1 MPRRPYRGRA
11 SALPRTAPACTRPHA
26 RTPPPPTCLSAGT
39 CTFIPCLFRL
49 PEQKGRPAAMQW
61 IGRTCPPGAAHLVVA
76 VRATSAKGWL
86 CGRQSDQEVD
96 SAEQW
101 AFTPRWT
108 PTAAATPSTTAGTAH
123 GHRITPPPTTGT
135 GSRGT
140 KLTWPAGPTSTMSR
154 CSRQWASLQNKSASD
169 GDTSTTG
176 VRADHVRPGK
186 ARGLVRSR
194 AARRRPEARVRAPGR
209 RRCCRTIQLVSA
221 ALFEMHDE
229 WSASPRPRRRYGG
242 HLP

>member
-1 MPRRPYRGRA
+1 MPGLRPRRPAYGRGPARSSRA
-11 SALPRTAPACTRPHA
+11 SSACRSRRVGPRPCNGSAERAL
-26 RTPPPPTCLSAGT
+26 
-39 CTFIPCLFRL
+39 
-49 PEQKGRPAAMQW
+49 
-61 IGRTCPPGAAHLVVA
+61 PGAAHLVVA

-108 PTAAATPSTTAGTAH
+108 PTAAATPSITAGTAH
-123 GHRITPPPTTGT
+123 GHRITPTPTTGT

-194 AARRRPEARVRAPGR
+194 AARRRPEARVRTPGR

-229 WSASPRPRRRYGG
+229 WSASPRPPKAKWGTFTVNSLLVPPA
-242 HLP
+242 LPNAPTCTAS